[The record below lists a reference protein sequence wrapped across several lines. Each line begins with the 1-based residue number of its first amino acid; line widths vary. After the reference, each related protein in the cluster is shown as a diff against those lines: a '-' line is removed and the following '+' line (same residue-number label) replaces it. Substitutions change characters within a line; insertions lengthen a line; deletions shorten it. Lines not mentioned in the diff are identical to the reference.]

1 MCGFTRKSQVVIAA
15 ALFAASVL
23 LSWSVTARGADEAP
37 LIVTVVPRLPPAT
50 THRDW
55 SPFVERV
62 QRESGVKIE
71 LKVFG
76 AFSEFE
82 QYIFS
87 GKADLVFVNPYQAV
101 ELKKS
106 MGYIPM
112 VRDGSRKLNGV
123 LVVDD
128 SGPIKTL
135 SDLNGKD
142 IVFPH
147 PNAFGA
153 SLHMRAMLQEVVK
166 IKFNPVYV
174 ATHGNVYRHVLLGK
188 AAAGG
193 GVNVTLNKEP
203 EQLRH
208 KLRVIYQTS
217 GVAPHPIVAH
227 PRVSVEVRDKLAR
240 TIIGLAQDV
249 QGRALLESTT
259 LTQPVRADYNRDYSE
274 LEQLHLDKYY
284 VHTDAAEP

>member
-1 MCGFTRKSQVVIAA
+1 MSGFTKKSHAVIAV
-15 ALFAASVL
+15 ALFAVSL
-23 LSWSVTARGADEAP
+23 GWSMTARGADDAP
-37 LIVTVVPRLPPAT
+37 LIFSVVPRLPPAA

-62 QRESGVKIE
+62 QRDSGVKIE
-71 LKVFG
+71 LKVFA
-76 AFSEFE
+76 AFFEFE
-82 QYIFS
+82 HYVLS

-101 ELKKS
+101 ELKKL

-112 VRDGSRKLNGV
+112 VRDGSRKLSGV

-128 SGPIKTL
+128 NGPIKTL

-142 IVFPH
+142 IAFPH

-203 EQLRH
+203 EHLRQ
-208 KLRVIYQTS
+208 KLRVIYRTS

-227 PRVSVEVRDKLAR
+227 PRISAEVRDKLER
-240 TIIGLAQDV
+240 TMVGLAQDV

-259 LTQPVRADYNRDYSE
+259 IAQPVRADYDRDYSE
-274 LEQLHLDKYY
+274 LEQLHLEKYY
-284 VHTDAAEP
+284 VHTDAFEP